1 MVGRNTNKW
10 YYDSIP
16 VFALNNRQKKDNI
29 YHTKGGIDILTIV
42 VKSHKNVPKSAMKET
57 FGTDNLYYKKKFT
70 SSLTKSAIKETFGSD
85 NIYNKKKSTSRLT
98 KRRK

>member
-1 MVGRNTNKW
+1 MENRAMVGRNTNKW

-42 VKSHKNVPKSAMKET
+42 VKSHKNVPKSAMKERVS
-57 FGTDNLYYKKKFT
+57 NNPMSVAL
-70 SSLTKSAIKETFGSD
+70 L
-85 NIYNKKKSTSRLT
+85 
-98 KRRK
+98 